1 MVSFGQKGD
10 LPVEDKQY
18 LTLKEVAELVG
29 VKRTTLYY
37 YIKELEIKTYKF
49 KFDSHAYMSKADAQK
64 IIEIKQKPWELQQ
77 EKPIAE
83 AA

>member
-1 MVSFGQKGD
+1 M
-10 LPVEDKQY
+10 EEKQY
-18 LTLKEVAELVG
+18 LPLKEVAELVG

-37 YIKELEIKTYKF
+37 YIKELKIKTHKF
-49 KFDSHAYMSKADAQK
+49 KFDSHAYMSKADAQR

-77 EKPIAE
+77 EENPTVD